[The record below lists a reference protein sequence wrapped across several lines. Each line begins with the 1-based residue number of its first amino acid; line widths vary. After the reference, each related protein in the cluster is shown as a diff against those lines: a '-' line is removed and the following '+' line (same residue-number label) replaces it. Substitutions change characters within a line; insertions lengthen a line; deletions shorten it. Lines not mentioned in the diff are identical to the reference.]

1 MHALNLGCCTM
12 SITSRE
18 IRSLIRLSLPI
29 LATQLAQVGMGTID
43 TIMSGY
49 VSTEDLAA
57 VAIGTSLWMPVW
69 LFASGVMV
77 ALSPLATALNSGNRQ
92 PELAQLLGSAIWC
105 GIALGLLGASIL
117 WAGSF
122 LLDFYIDDQR
132 TAYVATEYTRAIAS
146 GMPMAGIFIAC
157 RFFAEALGQP
167 AKVTRIMLIG
177 LSLNVPVN
185 GLFIYGWFGLPE
197 LGGIGCGIGSA
208 IIFTGM
214 ALALLRDT
222 RKHRLPKDFPL
233 WASVIKPV
241 ASHVKDILRIGVPIG
256 VAIFFEVSLFV
267 VIALF
272 LTELGPTV
280 VAGHQVALNVSS
292 LTFMVPLS
300 IGLALTV
307 RVSHWR
313 GRGHYDLART
323 VSWLGIK
330 LNLGLALFNAS
341 MIVLFSSMIARF
353 YSPDPDVVSTATGLL
368 LFAAVFQL
376 SDAIQVTA
384 AGALRAYQD
393 TFVVMLITFF
403 AYWFV
408 GLGSGYWLAYKAPD
422 PFGAAGFWTGLILG
436 LTTAAIALSLRLK
449 VIAAKDSSLGN
460 SQDSPLN
467 TP

>member
-1 MHALNLGCCTM
+1 MRALNLGCFTM
-12 SITSRE
+12 SVTTRE
-18 IRSLIRLSLPI
+18 IRYLTSLTLPI

-69 LFASGVMV
+69 LFASGVLV
-77 ALSPLATALNSGNRQ
+77 ALSPLTSALNSGNRQ
-92 PELAQLLGSAIWC
+92 QDLAKLFSSALWC
-105 GIALGLLGASIL
+105 GIVLGILSAALL

-122 LLDFYIDDQR
+122 LLDSYIDDER
-132 TAYVATEYTRAIAS
+132 TAYVAANYTRAIAS

-177 LSLNVPVN
+177 LTLNVPAN

-208 IIFTGM
+208 IVFTGM
-214 ALALLRDT
+214 AIALLRDT

-233 WASVIKPV
+233 WSNVFKPV
-241 ASHVKDILRIGVPIG
+241 VSHVKDIMRIGVPIG

-272 LTELGPTV
+272 LTELGPTI

-300 IGLALTV
+300 IGMALTV
-307 RVSHWR
+307 RISHWR
-313 GRGHYDLART
+313 GRDELELASK

-330 LNLGLALFNAS
+330 MNLILAMFNAS
-341 MIVLFSSMIARF
+341 LIVIFSGIIARF
-353 YSPDPDVVSTATGLL
+353 YSPDPDVVSTAAGLL
-368 LFAAVFQL
+368 LFASVFQL
-376 SDAIQVTA
+376 SDAVQVAA
-384 AGALRAYQD
+384 AGALRAYHD
-393 TFVVMLITFF
+393 TFMVMVITFF

-408 GLGSGYWLAYKAPD
+408 GLGSGYWLAYKAPE
-422 PFGAAGFWTGLILG
+422 PYGAAGFWTGLILG
-436 LTTAAIALSLRLK
+436 LTTAAIMLSLRLRK
-449 VIAAKDSSLGN
+449 MTSQSLAH
-460 SQDSPLN
+460 
-467 TP
+467 

>member
-1 MHALNLGCCTM
+1 M
-12 SITSRE
+12 SVTTRE
-18 IRSLIRLSLPI
+18 IRYLTSLTLPI

-69 LFASGVMV
+69 LFASGVLV
-77 ALSPLATALNSGNRQ
+77 ALSPLTSALNSGQRTDD
-92 PELAQLLGSAIWC
+92 LAKLFSSALWC
-105 GIALGLLGASIL
+105 GIVLGIFSAALL

-122 LLDFYIDDQR
+122 LLDSYIDDER
-132 TAYVATEYTRAIAS
+132 TAYVAANYTRAIAS

-177 LSLNVPVN
+177 LTLNVPAN
-185 GLFIYGWFGLPE
+185 GLFIYGWFGLPQ

-208 IIFTGM
+208 MVFTGM
-214 ALALLRDT
+214 AFALLRDT

-233 WASVIKPV
+233 WRNVFKPV
-241 ASHVKDILRIGVPIG
+241 VSHVKDIMRIGVPIG

-272 LTELGPTV
+272 LTELGPTI

-300 IGLALTV
+300 IGMALTV
-307 RVSHWR
+307 RISHWR
-313 GRGHYDLART
+313 GRGDLSLARK

-330 LNLGLALFNAS
+330 MNLVLAVFNAS
-341 MIVLFSSMIARF
+341 IMVIFSAMIAGF
-353 YSPDPDVVSTATGLL
+353 YSPDPEVVSTAAGLL
-368 LFAAVFQL
+368 LFAAIFQL
-376 SDAIQVTA
+376 SDAVQVAA
-384 AGALRAYQD
+384 AGALRAYHD
-393 TFVVMLITFF
+393 TFMVMVITFF
-403 AYWFV
+403 AYWLV
-408 GLGSGYWLAYKAPD
+408 GLGSGYWLAYKAPT

-436 LTTAAIALSLRLK
+436 LTTAAIMLTLRLRK
-449 VIAAKDSSLGN
+449 LTTLPPDAGADKPAHLDA
-460 SQDSPLN
+460 
-467 TP
+467 